1 MNGEFEPA
9 NVKVTITKLKEEK
22 RLIRDRYWERPDQ
35 FVMSKEEYISNFP
48 YDEYDNET
56 DPKSWEKGEKVF
68 EKTDSARANGEWAI
82 DEWAIC
88 NGFLCH

>member
-35 FVMSKEEYISNFP
+35 FVMTKKNTS
-48 YDEYDNET
+48 ET
-56 DPKSWEKGEKVF
+56 SLMMNMIMKVIIRAGRKGK
-68 EKTDSARANGEWAI
+68 R
-82 DEWAIC
+82 
-88 NGFLCH
+88 FLRRVILQRRMGSGKW